1 MKAAIRMS
9 AWFAVLSLPAADP
22 AHWPQFR
29 GPSGSGVAAG
39 DASPPIEFGPGKN
52 VAWHAESGVGHGSPC
67 ICGDRIF
74 LLSYDPA
81 GKKLDTLA
89 WDRSQG
95 AVLWRRSL
103 TPKEPEKV
111 HSISN
116 LATATPA
123 CDGERVY
130 SYFGSYGLAAYTPDG
145 KLAWEY
151 SMPTASVLFG
161 SGTSPVVSAGLV
173 LLSDDGKAN
182 AALHA
187 LSASDGS
194 LQWKT
199 PLPRPVNAMVASH
212 ATPVIWNGQA
222 VIHGPN
228 AVTGHDLSDGS
239 RRWWL
244 TTTTT
249 GTSTPVTEAG
259 MLYVSAWSNVGDST
273 YLPQQ
278 PAWPELLGKYD
289 TDKDKRLN
297 KQETQAIYVMKRPEL
312 SDNTPGAHV
321 TAGMVFSL
329 LDLDKDGF
337 ATEEEWKR
345 LLARIPQMIG
355 QHGLLGVR
363 AGGTGDITTTHIAWK
378 ESRSI
383 PEVPSPL
390 LYRGRI
396 YMVANGGIATSM
408 DAGSGRVVFR
418 GRLGAP
424 GEYYASPV
432 AAAGRIYFVSRSG
445 IVTVIEASDE
455 LKVLSRNDLQEDVFA
470 SPAVAGDTL
479 YIRTATRL
487 YAFRDAKRTTAGGLG
502 EAIRRDQHDSPQ
514 KD

>member
-1 MKAAIRMS
+1 MKAAIWMS
-9 AWFAVLSLPAADP
+9 TWVAVLSLTAADP
-22 AHWPQFR
+22 THWPQFR
-29 GPSGSGVAAG
+29 GPSGSGMAAE

-52 VAWHAESGVGHGSPC
+52 VAWHAQSGVGHGSPC

-95 AVLWRRSL
+95 AELWRRSL
-103 TPKEPEKV
+103 TPKEPEQV

-123 CDGERVY
+123 CDGDRVY

-151 SMPTASVLFG
+151 SMPTASVPFG
-161 SGTSPVVSAGLV
+161 SGTSPVVSAGLI
-173 LLSDDGKAN
+173 LLSHDGKAN

-187 LSASDGS
+187 LRASDGS
-194 LQWKT
+194 LKWKT
-199 PLPRPVNAMVASH
+199 PLTRPANTMAGSH
-212 ATPVIWNGQA
+212 ATPAIWNGQA
-222 VIHGPN
+222 VIHGLN
-228 AVTGHDLSDGS
+228 SVTGYDMSDGS
-239 RRWWL
+239 RLWWL
-244 TTTTT
+244 TSTTA
-249 GTSTPVTEAG
+249 GTSTPVTQDG
-259 MLYVSAWSNVGDST
+259 MLYVSGWSNVGDSS

-278 PAWPELLGKYD
+278 PAWPELLAKYD
-289 TDKDKRLN
+289 TDNDKRLN
-297 KQETQAIYVMKRPEL
+297 KQEAQSIYLMRRPEL
-312 SDNTPGAHV
+312 PDNTPSAHV
-321 TAGMVFSL
+321 TAGLVFGL

-337 ATEEEWKR
+337 VSEEEWKGSQ
-345 LLARIPQMIG
+345 ARITQMMG
-355 QHGLLGVR
+355 RHGLFALRG
-363 AGGTGDITTTHIAWK
+363 GGTGDITTTHIAWK

-396 YMVANGGIATSM
+396 YMVANGGIATSV
-408 DAGSGRVVFR
+408 DAGDGRVVFR

-424 GEYYASPV
+424 GEYYASPI
-432 AAAGRIYFVSRSG
+432 AAAGRVYFVSRTG
-445 IVTVIEASDE
+445 VVTVLAASDE
-455 LKVLSRNDLQEDVFA
+455 LKILARNDLKEDVFA
-470 SPAVAGDTL
+470 SPAVARDTL

-487 YAFRDAKRTTAGGLG
+487 YAFRDSKRTTAGAVG
-502 EAIRRDQHDSPQ
+502 EAIRLDQHDSPQ